1 MNKPHLHFAHANG
14 FPAPVYRKL
23 LERLSERYA
32 VGYLEAVGH
41 DSRYPVTDCWP
52 HLVDETLHYI
62 EKSYPEPVIG
72 VGHSLGG
79 LLVLFAALKRP
90 ELFRSLVILDS
101 PLFGP
106 WRARGLWMAKRFGMI
121 DKVTPAAQTRR
132 RRAEWPSV
140 EAARDY
146 FATRRLFAELD
157 PQCLADYAE
166 FGTVDT
172 GGVRRLRF
180 EPEVEYRIFRGL
192 PHNYH
197 RYRGR
202 LKVPAAYLVGSRT
215 HVVRES
221 DLAFMRRHFGMSVF
235 CVEGTHLFPLE
246 RPLVTAERIESAL
259 TTMSP
264 V

>member
-23 LERLSERYA
+23 IDRLGERYD
-32 VGYLEAVGH
+32 VGYIDAVGH

-52 HLVDETLHYI
+52 NLVDETVHFI
-62 EKSYPEPVIG
+62 EARYPEPVIG

-90 ELFRSLVILDS
+90 ELFKSLVILDS

-106 WRARGLWMAKRFGMI
+106 WRARGLLMAKTFGMI

-140 EAARDY
+140 EAARHY
-146 FATRRLFAELD
+146 FSTRRLFAELD
-157 PQCLADYAE
+157 PQCLDDYAE
-166 FGTVDT
+166 FGTVEQD
-172 GGVRRLRF
+172 GVRKLRF
-180 EPEVEYRIFRGL
+180 EPEIEYRIFRGL

-197 RYRGR
+197 RYRG
-202 LKVPAAYLVGSRT
+202 LLQVPAAYIVGSRT
-215 HVVRES
+215 HVVGES
-221 DLAFMRRHFGMSVF
+221 DLAFMRRHFGMSVLTE
-235 CVEGTHLFPLE
+235 EGTHLYPLE
-246 RPLVTAERIESAL
+246 RPLETAERIHAAL
-259 TTMSP
+259 AGLGQR
-264 V
+264 